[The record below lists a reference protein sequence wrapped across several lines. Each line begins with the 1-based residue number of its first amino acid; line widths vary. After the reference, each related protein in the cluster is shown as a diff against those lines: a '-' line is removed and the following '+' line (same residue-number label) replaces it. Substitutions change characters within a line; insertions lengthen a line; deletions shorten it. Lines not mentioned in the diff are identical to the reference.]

1 MTNYAVSVGTKSV
14 ILCDRGIMDGS
25 AYVTDDIWN
34 GVLERANINI
44 VSAREGRY
52 DAVFHLV
59 TAADGAEPFYSL
71 ANNAARHE
79 SISEAIN
86 QDRKTQMAWHG
97 HPHHVIIDNRDN
109 RTFER
114 KMELLVQ
121 MLSNF
126 VGLPS
131 LTRRSHKYPLLTP
144 PDISQ
149 LPNVQIFTVEKI
161 MLEKGVGA
169 APTAREKRARAASLE
184 NVFSTGSDVAHT
196 ATNTA
201 SSVTVSEEV
210 GISMEDKA
218 ESLAEEE
225 EGSGDQVLYS
235 FIRKRSISGFD
246 AYGLTTVKMLSTG
259 EEVEL
264 KQVITKRMYQ
274 ILSNSAD
281 PSRDV
286 VHQRRYCFQWER
298 QSFHVYEYLGNR
310 AGIWVCLCQS
320 ESTPN
325 IPPFLHVG
333 QEGSLGF
340 SSRDISRKNLTS
352 SPNLLST
359 ANESMESFPLETI
372 KPNQKF

>member
-1 MTNYAVSVGTKSV
+1 MTNYAVSVGTKAV

-25 AYVTDDIWN
+25 AYVTDEIWQ

-121 MLSNF
+121 MLSGF

-131 LTRRSHKYPLLTP
+131 LTRRSHKYPLLAP
-144 PDISQ
+144 PDINQ

-169 APTAREKRARAASLE
+169 APTARERRARASSVE
-184 NVFSTGSDVAHT
+184 NVFSSSSD

-201 SSVTVSEEV
+201 SSVTFSNEDV
-210 GISMEDKA
+210 GMSLEEDKA
-218 ESLAEEE
+218 EDE

-259 EEVEL
+259 EQVEL

-298 QSFHVYEYLGNR
+298 QSFHVYEYLGSR
-310 AGIWVCLCQS
+310 SGIWVCLCQS
-320 ESTPN
+320 ESAPK

-333 QEGSLGF
+333 PEGSMGF
-340 SSRDISRKNLTS
+340 SSRDISRKDLPS
-352 SPNLLST
+352 SPSPLGHGNPNS
-359 ANESMESFPLETI
+359 NSMESFPLETL
-372 KPNQKF
+372 KTN